1 MSPNLSQAISA
12 PSTSI
17 PTDDS
22 YNALKTGSGDNIY
35 QKEFGNIQMQGKFQC
50 INAHVAVANEHS
62 LSRPDKSY
70 RHVTTVDMLSDD
82 ILLEMFGFILSL
94 PDFQWKW
101 RRLLHV
107 CRRWRQII
115 FSSPLHLDLQLLC
128 TFGTPVRKCL
138 GYWPAFPLVIDYSRS
153 RNKSFDRGIAL
164 KDMDDIFAALEQCD
178 RVRHINLSVSS
189 SLMAYLFAVMEEPF
203 PALTHLLLSCTDPD
217 KVRVLEDEDE
227 NEDGLVIP
235 SKFLGGSATRLHE
248 ISLFNIPFPT
258 IPAILSSASGLVKLQ
273 LENVPRTPFPSP
285 EAMVSC
291 LAVLTKLEDISI
303 EFQSALS
310 TRHRNHLRPSPET
323 WAVLPALASIL
334 YKGDNAYL
342 EDFVARINTPLLNSI
357 DITYSDEDFDYR
369 VTELIKLIERS
380 NLQLSRF
387 GFVEIFFEPR
397 KTTFFLRPQ
406 TNPNERVIAIQISSW
421 GGVRSQVAD
430 MTEMLSQVS
439 QVSSMISDVV
449 RLDIEASSPWEMDE
463 DFMDREIMESMDGA
477 GVGWLELFHP
487 FIAIKTLR
495 ISSQF
500 TENVARAFEELTAE
514 TITQVLPTLEL
525 LRLEGNMFM
534 PVKEI
539 VEGLHNT
546 FQASG
551 RPLKVV
557 GVEMR

>member
-1 MSPNLSQAISA
+1 MVLHSGRGEKNNLVMGYVFGAACPGLSCLSYAQHRLVRRIDSKKGNAVRALSTAVAACSLCRMPLSMTSSTQLCVGLLLFFLSQLTDFFSISPSKTTNHPQAHLLQPSSDTMSPNLSQAISA

-70 RHVTTVDMLSDD
+70 RHVTAVDMLSDD
-82 ILLEMFGFILSL
+82 ILLEMFGFILSP

-164 KDMDDIFAALEQCD
+164 RDMDDIFAALEQCD

-273 LENVPRTPFPSP
+273 LQNVPRRRCSNALKSSSNGKYSLRVPQARCIVILPHLYFG
-285 EAMVSC
+285 
-291 LAVLTKLEDISI
+291 DI
-303 EFQSALS
+303 
-310 TRHRNHLRPSPET
+310 
-323 WAVLPALASIL
+323 
-334 YKGDNAYL
+334 
-342 EDFVARINTPLLNSI
+342 IN
-357 DITYSDEDFDYR
+357 IT
-369 VTELIKLIERS
+369 S
-380 NLQLSRF
+380 NL
-387 GFVEIFFEPR
+387 
-397 KTTFFLRPQ
+397 
-406 TNPNERVIAIQISSW
+406 
-421 GGVRSQVAD
+421 D
-430 MTEMLSQVS
+430 CMCC
-439 QVSSMISDVV
+439 
-449 RLDIEASSPWEMDE
+449 
-463 DFMDREIMESMDGA
+463 
-477 GVGWLELFHP
+477 
-487 FIAIKTLR
+487 
-495 ISSQF
+495 
-500 TENVARAFEELTAE
+500 
-514 TITQVLPTLEL
+514 
-525 LRLEGNMFM
+525 
-534 PVKEI
+534 
-539 VEGLHNT
+539 
-546 FQASG
+546 
-551 RPLKVV
+551 
-557 GVEMR
+557 